1 MFIFIIQHGEA
12 LPSDIDPERP
22 LSEKGI
28 AQVKRM
34 SEFLRK
40 IPVYPD
46 LILHSNKRR
55 AIETAEAVSLTLGGI
70 KMERR
75 EYLNPND
82 STDSIIE
89 ELNRSDKNMM
99 IVGHMPFLNELAL
112 RLLNPDSERNIFEI
126 RYASPLIIER
136 TENGYILDTYIRNR
150 YIK

>member
-1 MFIFIIQHGEA
+1 MYVFIVQHGDA
-12 LPSDIDPERP
+12 LPSSVDPERP

-28 AQVKRM
+28 AQVKRL

-55 AIETAEAVSLTLGGI
+55 ALETAETISITLGGI
-70 KMERR
+70 RMDGR

-89 ELNRSDKNMM
+89 ELRRSEKNIM

-112 RLLNPDSERNIFEI
+112 RLLSPGSEKNVFEI
-126 RYASPLIIER
+126 RNASPLIIER
-136 TENGYILDTYIRNR
+136 TEKGYLLDAYVDNR
-150 YIK
+150 YMK

>member
-1 MFIFIIQHGEA
+1 MFVFIIQHGEA
-12 LPSDIDPERP
+12 LSSDIDPERP
-22 LSEKGI
+22 LSEKGT

-34 SEFLRK
+34 SEFLMK

-70 KMERR
+70 KMESR

-89 ELNRSDKNMM
+89 ELNRSEKNMM
-99 IVGHMPFLNELAL
+99 IVGHMPFLNKLAL
-112 RLLNPDSERNIFEI
+112 RLLNPDSEKNIFEI
-126 RYASPLIIER
+126 RNASPLIIER
-136 TENGYILDTYIRNR
+136 TDNGYILDTYIRNR

>member
-1 MFIFIIQHGEA
+1 
-12 LPSDIDPERP
+12 
-22 LSEKGI
+22 
-28 AQVKRM
+28 M